1 MWLRNVQDVLIRFD
15 TYIIHPED
23 VQIVSEK
30 LCDLRSFPAS
40 WGPMKQASIQAFLT
54 ALSASASI
62 LSRSIFGFAKPKVKK
77 QKRHEVTVTG
87 ARCFFFI
94 LLKWYVDICCIYI
107 YIYIASTP
115 LSCPGMTSL
124 LVLSVSAS
132 RRFRA
137 ITSCHNCQNHARKLE
152 RGGSSC
158 FECHSTIAITCQSSR
173 YKLNNRER
181 PPLRRC

>member
-107 YIYIASTP
+107 YIHCFHSFELPRDDIIASAERQCLKKISCDYK
-115 LSCPGMTSL
+115 LSQ
-124 LVLSVSAS
+124 LSEP
-132 RRFRA
+132 
-137 ITSCHNCQNHARKLE
+137 CQKARKGREQLLWMSFNNSNHVSKQPLQAE
-152 RGGSSC
+152 
-158 FECHSTIAITCQSSR
+158 QSRKTSA
-173 YKLNNRER
+173 
-181 PPLRRC
+181 